1 MSVIFSAVVVGLL
14 AWTAGCMLGELLGLV
29 FRAPRI

>member
-1 MSVIFSAVVVGLL
+1 MSLIFSAIIVGLL

-29 FRAPRI
+29 FREPKN